1 MIYRYFIELSYNGF
15 AYVGWQ
21 IQPNGKSIQ
30 EELEKCL
37 SLKCGQ
43 KVEVTGAG
51 RTDAGVHARFYI
63 AHIDLEYELTHI
75 DDFIYGLN
83 SFLPADIAIHK
94 IYLVNKRAHAR
105 FDAILRTYEYQF
117 LFKKNPFLSDYSW
130 YIRQPLNLERM
141 QEAAAKLLLYED
153 FTTFSKLHT
162 DVKTN
167 LCKITEAQF
176 ITNQDSTIFR
186 ISANRFLRNMV
197 RAIVGT
203 LVEVGKGTLS
213 VSGFEEI
220 IQLKDRSAAAS
231 SAPAKGLFL
240 TNVLYPETAYLPDSS
255 DISN

>member
-15 AYVGWQ
+15 AFVGWQ

-63 AHIDLEYELTHI
+63 AHFEIDKPLENI
-75 DDFIYGLN
+75 SDFIYGLN

-94 IYLVNKRAHAR
+94 IYPVSSDAHAR
-105 FDAILRTYEYQF
+105 FDAISRTYEYQF
-117 LFKKNPFLSDYSW
+117 SFKKNPFLNDYCW
-130 YIRQPLNLERM
+130 YIRQPLNLKLM
-141 QEAAAKLLLYED
+141 AEAASLLLQHED

-167 LCKITEAQF
+167 LCKVYDAQF
-176 ITNQDSTIFR
+176 IEKEDILIFR
-186 ISANRFLRNMV
+186 ITANRFLRNMV

-203 LVEVGKGTLS
+203 LVEVGKMNIS
-213 VSGFEEI
+213 PSEFDQI
-220 IQLKDRSAAAS
+220 IHLKDRSAAAS

-240 TNVLYPETAYLPDSS
+240 TDIIYPEKVYSADSS
-255 DISN
+255 NKSD